1 MKSEDPTLKYRE
13 QHKQRLA
20 WMPWLYDALK
30 PHQRLWA
37 EAWQR
42 DVQNEFE
49 QLETVRFSANCFVAP
64 SAKLFAEPGRA
75 IELGEGVRIAA
86 DVFLHGPIVLG
97 NNVSLNARVTMD
109 GGAKGIV
116 VGHNTRI
123 ASGTSI
129 YAFNHGMHPERL
141 VREQPVTSRGVVIG
155 QDVWIGANVSIVDG
169 VHIGDHAVV
178 GAGSVVTKNVPPWSI
193 VAGVPARVIGDRRT
207 KTR

>member
-1 MKSEDPTLKYRE
+1 MSIDDPTLKYRE

-20 WMPWLYDALK
+20 WMPWLYDSLK

-37 EAWQR
+37 EAWQ
-42 DVQNEFE
+42 QEIQSQFE
-49 QLETVRFSANCFVAP
+49 QLETVRFSENCFVAP
-64 SAKLFAEPGRA
+64 TAKLFAEPGRG
-75 IELGEGVRIAA
+75 IEIGDGARIAA

-97 NNVSLNARVTMD
+97 RNVSLNARVTMD

-116 VGHNTRI
+116 VGDNTRI

-141 VREQPVTSRGVVIG
+141 VREQPVISKGVVIG

-169 VHIGDHAVV
+169 VQIGDHVV
-178 GAGSVVTKNVPPWSI
+178 IGMGSVVTKNIPSWSI